1 MNETDKDQFEKQ
13 CEEFI
18 IEFEKKYFYT
28 RLYNNLSNL
37 YSMEKI

>member
-18 IEFEKKYFYT
+18 IEFEKKYFY
-28 RLYNNLSNL
+28 NFFVNK
-37 YSMEKI
+37 KIFVF